1 MQLSP
6 LQLDYNYVSLNNNLN
21 SAKFYKNNEKIKG
34 FVTGKTAKYRIPTLQ
49 RQNKGANPMNI
60 QPLTSVSAAQYE
72 LLLSADPSP
81 VMVASYVNRAF
92 KFAAQI
98 DHKLVGV
105 LLLLPTH
112 PRTLEIVN
120 LAISQRQQN
129 QGIGTQLLQ
138 FAENWAHQ
146 KHYRTLEI
154 ATGSTSFGP
163 LYLYQKQGF
172 RITSI
177 ERNFF
182 SRHYPQTIWEN
193 KLILK
198 DLIRLQKTL
207 Q

>member
-1 MQLSP
+1 
-6 LQLDYNYVSLNNNLN
+6 
-21 SAKFYKNNEKIKG
+21 
-34 FVTGKTAKYRIPTLQ
+34 
-49 RQNKGANPMNI
+49 MNI
-60 QPLTSVSAAQYE
+60 QSLTSVSAAQYE

-98 DHKLVGV
+98 DHNLVGV

-112 PRTLEIVN
+112 PQTLEIVN
-120 LAISQRQQN
+120 LAVSQRQQN
-129 QGIGTQLLQ
+129 QGIGSKLLQ

-177 ERNFF
+177 ERDFF
-182 SRHYPQTIWEN
+182 SQHYPQTIWEN

-207 Q
+207 H

>member
-6 LQLDYNYVSLNNNLN
+6 LQLDYNYVSLDNNLN

-154 ATGSTSFGP
+154 APGSTSFGP

>member
-1 MQLSP
+1 
-6 LQLDYNYVSLNNNLN
+6 
-21 SAKFYKNNEKIKG
+21 
-34 FVTGKTAKYRIPTLQ
+34 
-49 RQNKGANPMNI
+49 MNI
-60 QPLTSVSAAQYE
+60 QPFTSVSEAQYE

-81 VMVASYVNRAF
+81 VMVASYVNRAL

-98 DHKLVGV
+98 DNKLVGV

-112 PRTLEIVN
+112 PQTLEIVN
-120 LAISQRQQN
+120 LAVSQCHQN

-177 ERNFF
+177 ERDFF
-182 SRHYPQTIWEN
+182 SQNYPQTIWEN

>member
-1 MQLSP
+1 
-6 LQLDYNYVSLNNNLN
+6 
-21 SAKFYKNNEKIKG
+21 
-34 FVTGKTAKYRIPTLQ
+34 
-49 RQNKGANPMNI
+49 MNI
-60 QPLTSVSAAQYE
+60 QSLASVSAAQYE

-81 VMVASYVNRAF
+81 VMVASYVNRAL

-112 PRTLEIVN
+112 PQTLEIVN
-120 LAISQRQQN
+120 LAVSQCHQN

-177 ERNFF
+177 ERDFF
-182 SRHYPQTIWEN
+182 SQHYPQTIWEN

-207 Q
+207 H